1 MPQVSHRCFSARES
15 KLKVKD
21 WSSPTSR
28 PISLPLCNHIT
39 GYHPS
44 LHTAL
49 THQEEWVT
57 YVRILFVDSNSAF
70 NTAHPQTAPVG
81 SQLTSICNWILS
93 FLSKHHHGLAP
104 VSLQSMMNQS
114 TEWRCKM
121 WWDGAQWTTTPWT
134 QRVGHQGLEGV
145 CTNLL
150 DDSHLCSVHRH
161 YQTTHSQVL

>member
-1 MPQVSHRCFSARES
+1 MENCWTRWRSRTKICVSLTYSYLWKRSMHASSQPSMLQCQRKQTETERLVLSHIEANILTSLQSHHR
-15 KLKVKD
+15 
-21 WSSPTSR
+21 
-28 PISLPLCNHIT
+28 I
-39 GYHPS
+39 PS

-49 THQEEWVT
+49 THQEERVT
-57 YVRILFVDSNSAF
+57 YVRMLFVDSSSAF

-121 WWDGAQWTTTPWT
+121 W
-134 QRVGHQGLEGV
+134 
-145 CTNLL
+145 
-150 DDSHLCSVHRH
+150 
-161 YQTTHSQVL
+161 